1 MVNKILIPVLIV
13 AALGAGYYFLMPE
26 SSSEN
31 VENILATVEEDQFT
45 VSVTSTGE
53 LKAKR
58 SEKIR
63 GPEGMRAAGIW
74 QTNIADLITEGTL
87 VGEGD
92 YVGRLDR
99 SELDG
104 KLQNLASE
112 IEKIESQLLQTKLD
126 TAINLRGLRDQLVNL
141 QFSMKEKKLE
151 VQQSQFEPPAVIRR
165 VELDLERIE
174 RDYKQQMSN
183 YKLKQEQAEAQIQ
196 EIMATLEQNTRKYK
210 MMAELGN
217 NFVVKAPKEGMV
229 IYERNW
235 DGSKKGPGS
244 RISTWNPVIAQLP
257 DLTDMVSQTYVN
269 EVDISKVQLEQEVK
283 VRIDAFPEK
292 LYKGKVIKIANIG
305 EQLRKFDAKVFEVT
319 VQMLEN
325 DSILRPAMTS
335 SNEIVTEVLDK
346 ALFIPIETLHNDSLT
361 YVFKKTA
368 QGTVKQEV
376 ITGVS
381 NDNSIVILYGLEKD
395 EEVYLTIPDNK
406 DDLTIVELSE
416 EDKKAHEAA
425 IAKAKREEAEAA
437 ARRKAEME
445 ERVKALEVK
454 TEM

>member
-1 MVNKILIPVLIV
+1 
-13 AALGAGYYFLMPE
+13 
-26 SSSEN
+26 
-31 VENILATVEEDQFT
+31 
-45 VSVTSTGE
+45 
-53 LKAKR
+53 
-58 SEKIR
+58 
-63 GPEGMRAAGIW
+63 
-74 QTNIADLITEGTL
+74 
-87 VGEGD
+87 
-92 YVGRLDR
+92 
-99 SELDG
+99 
-104 KLQNLASE
+104 
-112 IEKIESQLLQTKLD
+112 
-126 TAINLRGLRDQLVNL
+126 
-141 QFSMKEKKLE
+141 MKEKKLE

-335 SNEIVTEVLDK
+335 DIIV
-346 ALFIPIETLHNDSLT
+346 H
-361 YVFKKTA
+361 
-368 QGTVKQEV
+368 Q
-376 ITGVS
+376 
-381 NDNSIVILYGLEKD
+381 
-395 EEVYLTIPDNK
+395 
-406 DDLTIVELSE
+406 
-416 EDKKAHEAA
+416 
-425 IAKAKREEAEAA
+425 
-437 ARRKAEME
+437 
-445 ERVKALEVK
+445 RVKLLEYLCG
-454 TEM
+454 TRRR

>member
-1 MVNKILIPVLIV
+1 MVKKILIPVLIL
-13 AALGAGYYFLMPE
+13 AALGAGYYFLMPNTTAQ
-26 SSSEN
+26 ST
-31 VENILATVEEDQFT
+31 ENILATVEEDQFI

-183 YKLKQEQAEAQIQ
+183 YKLKQEQAQAQIQ

-210 MMAELGN
+210 MMADLGQ
-217 NFVVKAPKEGMV
+217 NFVVKAPKAGMV

-244 RISTWNPVIAQLP
+244 RVSTWNPVIAQLP

-269 EVDISKVQLEQEVK
+269 EVDISKVQLDQEVK
-283 VRIDAFPEK
+283 VKIDAFPEK
-292 LYKGKVIKIANIG
+292 LYEGKVIKIANIG

-325 DSILRPAMTS
+325 DSILRPAMTT
-335 SNEIVTEVLDK
+335 SNEVITEVLDK
-346 ALFIPIETLHNDSLT
+346 ALFIPIETLHSDSLT

-381 NDNSIVILYGLEKD
+381 NDNSIVILYGVTKG
-395 EEVYLTIPDNK
+395 EEIYLTIPENK
-406 DDLTIVELSE
+406 DDLAIVELSE
-416 EDKKAHEAA
+416 ADKKAHEAA
-425 IAKAKREEAEAA
+425 IAKAKQEEAAAA

-445 ERVKALEVK
+445 ERVAKLSVEN
-454 TEM
+454 